1 MGSHWSTVL
10 PGAEHTHTVRNNAPL
25 DIELC
30 EAAISEELIDIAR
43 DLSALRNYYVHTHPD
58 RVTQNIVIVHLLDNV
73 RDRVTG
79 LIDEMDEH
87 ADQVRINIVDDD
99 SSYYAVSDDDIVW
112 PESEERYNVQSQ
124 RPLPPPLP
132 PAAEWF

>member
-1 MGSHWSTVL
+1 L
-10 PGAEHTHTVRNNAPL
+10 
-25 DIELC
+25 
-30 EAAISEELIDIAR
+30 R
-43 DLSALRNYYVHTHPD
+43 DYHVHTHPD
-58 RVTQNIVIVHLLDNV
+58 RVAQNIVIVHLLDNV

-99 SSYYAVSDDDIVW
+99 TSYYLVSDDDIVW